1 MSRGFLPR
9 VEGAAAEGGRYEG
22 RLLMEGCS
30 GEESPLLLLRSYRL
44 RKRGEKKRRREEE
57 RGGEGRRGEE
67 GRKRGERGRGRGEVR

>member
-44 RKRGEKKRRREEE
+44 KERGEKKRRREEE
-57 RGGEGRRGEE
+57 RGGRKEERRERKGERRSKIEE
-67 GRKRGERGRGRGEVR
+67 G

>member
-57 RGGEGRRGEE
+57 RGGRKEERRERKGERRREREE
-67 GRKRGERGRGRGEVR
+67 G